1 MKHLLDIKPMFII
14 NNNNLIKGV
23 INMNNFKKIGLTAL
37 AASLVSVS
45 ANAGSL
51 TISGAASMNVGGYS
65 GEGHDGGATFS
76 MGNQVTMS
84 GSGELDNGMTVSI
97 SYQLDHADANAGP
110 FDDHSVTVSSDAMG
124 SLTLHGHGGG
134 SATSAMDA
142 TAAGNVW
149 DTFDG
154 ATGGSGVV
162 GVGHSNSA
170 PGNNALS
177 YVMPAIMDGV
187 AVNLSYEPQSSGN
200 TIDSGVGYAV
210 TYTGVEGLTLVY
222 SESDIV
228 GTTSDLSGDQ
238 TAWKVSYAYGPV
250 TATMTSSE
258 FDVVT
263 TTADQD
269 VNSVAVSYTISDE
282 MSVTYGTES
291 IESSTAGDSDA
302 EYTVLKGSYTAGG
315 MTISAQ
321 MKEAENVDHSTNSN
335 ADFEYWGLGLAFA
348 F

>member
-1 MKHLLDIKPMFII
+1 
-14 NNNNLIKGV
+14 
-23 INMNNFKKIGLTAL
+23 MNNFKKIGLTAL

-45 ANAGSL
+45 ANAGSM

-65 GEGHDGGATFS
+65 GTELDGGATFS
-76 MGNQVTMS
+76 MGNQFTVS

-97 SYQLDHADANAGP
+97 SYQLDNAVPAAGP
-110 FDDHSVTVSSDAMG
+110 FDDHSVTVSSDALG
-124 SLTLHGHGGG
+124 ALTLHGHGAG

-142 TAAGNVW
+142 TAAGNVF

-154 ATGGSGVV
+154 ARGQVTAVA
-162 GVGHSNSA
+162 HSNSA

-177 YVMPAIMDGV
+177 YVMPTIMDGV
-187 AVNLSYEPQSSGN
+187 AVNLSYKPQQSGN
-200 TIDSGVGYAV
+200 TIDSGMGYAV

-250 TATMTSSE
+250 TATMTQSE

-269 VNSVAVSYTISDE
+269 VSSVAVSYTISDE
-282 MSVTYGTES
+282 MSVTYGTET
-291 IESSTAGDSDA
+291 IESTNSGHVDA

-315 MTISAQ
+315 MTIAAQ
-321 MKEAENVDHSTNSN
+321 MKEAENVAHGTASN
-335 ADFEYWGLGLAFA
+335 QDFEYWGLGLAFA

>member
-1 MKHLLDIKPMFII
+1 MDLFDIRPMFII
-14 NNNNLIKGV
+14 NNNKLNKGV

-97 SYQLDHADANAGP
+97 SYQLDHSDANAGP

-170 PGNNALS
+170 PGANALS
-177 YVMPAIMDGV
+177 YVMPTIMDGV

-200 TIDSGVGYAV
+200 TIDSGVGFAV

-222 SESDIV
+222 SASDEV
-228 GTTSDLSGDQ
+228 GTTAALSGEQ
-238 TAWKVSYAYGPV
+238 TAWKASYAYGPV
-250 TATMTSSE
+250 TATITE
-258 FDVVT
+258 ANFDVA
-263 TTADQD
+263 TAASDQD
-269 VNSVAVSYTISDE
+269 VSSMAVSYTINDE
-282 MSVTYGTES
+282 MSVTYGTET
-291 IESSTAGDSDA
+291 IDTGGTGVDA
-302 EYTVLKGSYTAGG
+302 EYDVIKGSYTSGG
-315 MTISAQ
+315 MTVSAQ
-321 MKEAENVDHSTNSN
+321 RKTAENIDHSTNAN
-335 ADFEYWGLGLAFA
+335 ADLEYWGLGLAFA

>member
-1 MKHLLDIKPMFII
+1 
-14 NNNNLIKGV
+14 
-23 INMNNFKKIGLTAL
+23 MNNFKKIGLTAL

-45 ANAGSL
+45 ANAGSM

-65 GEGHDGGATFS
+65 GQSHDGGATFS
-76 MGNQVTMS
+76 MGNQFTVT
-84 GSGELDNGMTVSI
+84 GGGELDNGMSVSI
-97 SYQLDHADANAGP
+97 SYQLDNGVPAAGP

-124 SLTLHGHGGG
+124 SLTLHGHGAG

-142 TAAGNVW
+142 TAAGNVF

-154 ATGGSGVV
+154 SIGQVTAVA
-162 GVGHSNSA
+162 HSNSA

-177 YVMPAIMDGV
+177 YVMPTIMDGV
-187 AVNLSYEPQSSGN
+187 AVNLSYKPQQSGN
-200 TIDSGVGYAV
+200 TIDSGMGYAV

-250 TATMTSSE
+250 TATMTQSE

-269 VNSVAVSYTISDE
+269 VSSVAVSYTISDE
-282 MSVTYGTES
+282 MSVTYGTET
-291 IESSTAGDSDA
+291 IESTNSGHVDA

-315 MTISAQ
+315 MTIAAQ
-321 MKEAENVDHSTNSN
+321 MKEAENVAHGTASN
-335 ADFEYWGLGLAFA
+335 QDFEYWGLGLAFA

>member
-1 MKHLLDIKPMFII
+1 
-14 NNNNLIKGV
+14 
-23 INMNNFKKIGLTAL
+23 MNKFKKIGLTAL

-45 ANAGSL
+45 ANAGEMSV
-51 TISGAASMNVGGYS
+51 SGAASMNVGGYS

-76 MGNQVTMS
+76 MGNQITFT
-84 GSGELDNGMTVSI
+84 GGGELDNGMTVSL
-97 SYQLDHADANAGP
+97 SFQLDNGTANAVAGN
-110 FDDHSVTVSSDAMG
+110 FDDHSVTISSDAMG

-177 YVMPAIMDGV
+177 YVMPTIMDGV

-200 TIDSGVGYAV
+200 TIDSGIGYAV
-210 TYTGVEGLTLVY
+210 TYTGVEGLTLAY
-222 SESDIV
+222 SSSDEV
-228 GTTSDLSGDQ
+228 GTTSALSGDQ
-238 TAWKVSYAYGPV
+238 TAWKASYAYGPI
-250 TATMTSSE
+250 TATITESE
-258 FDVVT
+258 FDVA
-263 TTADQD
+263 TAASDQD
-269 VNSVAVSYTISDE
+269 VSSMAVSYTISDE
-282 MSVTYGTES
+282 MSVTYGTET
-291 IESSTAGDSDA
+291 IDTGGTGVDA
-302 EYTVLKGSYTAGG
+302 EYDVIKGSYTSGG
-315 MTISAQ
+315 MTISANR
-321 MKEAENVDHSTNSN
+321 KTAENIDHSTNNN
-335 ADFEYWGLGLAFA
+335 ADLEYWGLGLAFA

>member
-1 MKHLLDIKPMFII
+1 
-14 NNNNLIKGV
+14 
-23 INMNNFKKIGLTAL
+23 MNNFKKIGLTAL

-45 ANAGSL
+45 ANAGELS
-51 TISGAASMNVGGYS
+51 ISGAASMNVGGYS
-65 GEGHDGGATFS
+65 GNGLDGGATFS
-76 MGNQVTMS
+76 MGNQFTVT
-84 GSGELDNGMTVSI
+84 GGGELDNGMTVSI
-97 SYQLDHADANAGP
+97 SYQLDNNAATGAGP
-110 FDDHSVTVSSDAMG
+110 FDDHSVTVSSDALG

-154 ATGGSGVV
+154 ARGQVTA
-162 GVGHSNSA
+162 VGHSNSA
-170 PGNNALS
+170 PGNNSLS
-177 YVMPAIMDGV
+177 YTMPSIMDGV
-187 AVNLSYEPQSSGN
+187 AVNLSYEPQQSGN
-200 TIDSGVGYAV
+200 TIDSGMGYAV

-222 SESDIV
+222 SSSDEV

-238 TAWKVSYAYGPV
+238 TAWKASYAYGPV
-250 TATMTSSE
+250 TATFTQSE

-269 VNSVAVSYTISDE
+269 VTSVAVSYTISDE
-282 MSVTYGTES
+282 MSVTYGTET
-291 IESSTAGDSDA
+291 IESTNSGHVDA
-302 EYTVLKGSYTAGG
+302 EYTVLKGSYTSGG
-315 MTISAQ
+315 MTVSAQ
-321 MKEAENVDHSTNSN
+321 MKEAENVDHSTNAN

>member
-1 MKHLLDIKPMFII
+1 
-14 NNNNLIKGV
+14 
-23 INMNNFKKIGLTAL
+23 MNNFKKIGLTAL

-45 ANAGSL
+45 ANAGEL

-97 SYQLDHADANAGP
+97 SYQLDNGTSVPSGP

-134 SATSAMDA
+134 SATSGMDA

-154 ATGGSGVV
+154 IGLATGVT
-162 GVGHSNSA
+162 HTNSA
-170 PGNNALS
+170 PGNNSLN
-177 YVMPAIMDGV
+177 YTMPTIMDGV
-187 AVNLSYEPQSSGN
+187 AVALSYKPQRSGN
-200 TIDSGVGYAV
+200 SIDSGTGYAV

-222 SESDIV
+222 SSSDIV
-228 GTTSDLSGDQ
+228 GTSGALSGDQ

-250 TATMTSSE
+250 TATATQSE
-258 FDVVT
+258 YDVT
-263 TTADQD
+263 TTTSDQD
-269 VNSVAVSYTISDE
+269 VSSMAVSYTISDE
-282 MSVTYGTES
+282 MSVTYGNET
-291 IESSTAGDSDA
+291 IESTSSGDIDA
-302 EYTVLKGSYTAGG
+302 EYDVIKGSYTSGG
-315 MTISAQ
+315 MTVSAQ
-321 MKEAENVDHSTNSN
+321 RKTAENIDHSTNSS
-335 ADFEYWGLGLAFA
+335 ADLEYWGLGLAFA

>member
-1 MKHLLDIKPMFII
+1 
-14 NNNNLIKGV
+14 
-23 INMNNFKKIGLTAL
+23 MNNFKKIGLTAL

-65 GEGHDGGATFS
+65 GQEHDGGATFS

-97 SYQLDHADANAGP
+97 SYQLDNNAATGAGP

-142 TAAGNVW
+142 TAAGNVF

-154 ATGGSGVV
+154 AIGQTTGVA
-162 GVGHSNSA
+162 HSNSA
-170 PGNNALS
+170 PGNNSLS
-177 YVMPAIMDGV
+177 YVMPTIMDGV
-187 AVNLSYEPQSSGN
+187 AVNLSYQPQQSGN
-200 TIDSGVGYAV
+200 TIDSAIGYAV
-210 TYTGVEGLTLVY
+210 TYTGVEGLTLAY
-222 SESDIV
+222 SSTDEV
-228 GTTSDLSGDQ
+228 GTTSDLSGEQ
-238 TAWKVSYAYGPV
+238 TAWKVSYVYGPV
-250 TATMTSSE
+250 TATMTQSE

-269 VNSVAVSYTISDE
+269 VSSVAVSYTISDE
-282 MSVTYGTES
+282 MSVTYGTET
-291 IESSTAGDSDA
+291 IESTNSGHVDA
-302 EYTVLKGSYTAGG
+302 DYTVLKGSYTSGG
-315 MTISAQ
+315 MTVSAQ
-321 MKEAENVDHSTNSN
+321 MKEAENIDHSTNAN